1 MKNLRRLSIAV
12 AFTFALAIPAFA
24 GGIETTLVPP
34 PPTAPA
40 HITQGEIETTVTG
53 QEEETAAA
61 TDSATQVAL
70 NILQS
75 VLSLF

>member
-1 MKNLRRLSIAV
+1 MKNLRQLSVAL

-24 GGIETTLVPP
+24 GEIETTLV

-40 HITQGEIETTVTG
+40 HITQGEIHTTVTG
-53 QEEETAAA
+53 QAEEATAA